1 MAEEGDVNFHC
12 GFGDAGCVASEK
24 FFDAAYKNISSTLG
38 EIGKALGT
46 FWVDTPS
53 INLGTAAG
61 QPSDVVG
68 FLWNSTGWFTGVFL
82 VFAVLYGAGQM
93 IWQRRGQPLWEL
105 VVALLKFTFASGAG
119 LAACVLLLQ
128 TGDGY
133 SKWVIEKS
141 TPHGGF
147 GDSLMLLL
155 SIGVANP
162 SSGII
167 MFVIVIGII
176 AILVSFVQIGM
187 LIVRGALALVLA
199 GTLPLAYSATNTSWG
214 RQWSQKH
221 TAWLIAFI
229 VYKPVAST
237 IYAAAFRILDSF
249 GKKDGDV
256 GQQIVYFT
264 AGIVLMVAGLVALP
278 AIMRLVT
285 PAVGAASGA
294 GAMFA
299 GAAGGEIASGAING
313 GMNIGGKSSGGGDS
327 SSSSGGDAGATGA
340 ANAKSASASAG
351 ESSAATTA
359 AGGGGGASSA
369 AAGGASAGGGS
380 AAAGA
385 AGGPVGLAVAAG
397 AQAAAGAAQKVG
409 QATSAAVHQAAGES
423 APDSVSSSVTGGGAS
438 GGGSSSGPEPE
449 NHSSPSSSG
458 GQDTP
463 SAGQNGQ
470 SDSGSSTGAVSEGQ
484 NRSGPPPSGT
494 GNSGAD
500 SGADGGAGPSG
511 GQQQQ
516 PPPAASGGSSETQSG
531 AQPTGSG
538 GHTTNHT
545 TQGSGPEPEP
555 QTQKIQSGEGPSG
568 SK

>member
-359 AGGGGGASSA
+359 AGG
-369 AAGGASAGGGS
+369 
-380 AAAGA
+380 
-385 AGGPVGLAVAAG
+385 PVGLAVAAG

-423 APDSVSSSVTGGGAS
+423 APDSVSSSVTGGGSSA
-438 GGGSSSGPEPE
+438 GGGASSGPEPE

-484 NRSGPPPSGT
+484 NRGGPPPSGT
-494 GNSGAD
+494 GNSGA
-500 SGADGGAGPSG
+500 GDGGPSG

-516 PPPAASGGSSETQSG
+516 PPPAAAGGSSETQSG
-531 AQPTGSG
+531 AQPSGSG

-555 QTQKIQSGEGPSG
+555 QTQKLQMGEGPSG

>member
-105 VVALLKFTFASGAG
+105 VVALLKFTVASGAG
-119 LAACVLLLQ
+119 LAGCVLLLQ

-187 LIVRGALALVLA
+187 LIVRGALALLLA

-299 GAAGGEIASGAING
+299 GAAGGAVASGAING
-313 GMNIGGKSSGGGDS
+313 GMNIGGGDS

-340 ANAKSASASAG
+340 ANAKSASAG

-359 AGGGGGASSA
+359 AGGGGASSA

-484 NRSGPPPSGT
+484 NQSGPPPSGT
-494 GNSGAD
+494 GNSAAG
-500 SGADGGAGPSG
+500 DGGPSG

-516 PPPAASGGSSETQSG
+516 PPAAAGGSSETQSG
-531 AQPTGSG
+531 AQPSGSG

-555 QTQKIQSGEGPSG
+555 QTQKLQRGEGPSG

>member
-68 FLWNSTGWFTGVFL
+68 FLWSSTGWFTGVFL

-214 RQWSQKH
+214 RQWAQKH

-285 PAVGAASGA
+285 PAVGAAAGA

-299 GAAGGEIASGAING
+299 GAAGGAVASGAING

-351 ESSAATTA
+351 ESSAATA

-484 NRSGPPPSGT
+484 NQSGPPPSGT
-494 GNSGAD
+494 GNSAAG
-500 SGADGGAGPSG
+500 DGGPSG

-516 PPPAASGGSSETQSG
+516 PPAAAGGSSETQSG
-531 AQPTGSG
+531 AQPSGSG

-555 QTQKIQSGEGPSG
+555 QTQKLQMGEGPSG

>member
-167 MFVIVIGII
+167 MFVIVIGVI
-176 AILVSFVQIGM
+176 AILVSFAQIGM
-187 LIVRGALALVLA
+187 LIVRGALALLLA

-299 GAAGGEIASGAING
+299 GAAGGAVASGAING

-351 ESSAATTA
+351 ESSAATT
-359 AGGGGGASSA
+359 

-423 APDSVSSSVTGGGAS
+423 APDSVSSSVTGGGSS
-438 GGGSSSGPEPE
+438 GGGASSGPEPE

-484 NRSGPPPSGT
+484 NRGGPPPSGT
-494 GNSGAD
+494 GNSGA
-500 SGADGGAGPSG
+500 GDGGPSG

-516 PPPAASGGSSETQSG
+516 PPPAAAAGGSSETQSG

-555 QTQKIQSGEGPSG
+555 QTQKIQRGEGPSG

>member
-105 VVALLKFTFASGAG
+105 VVALLKFTVASGAG

-167 MFVIVIGII
+167 MFVIVIGVI
-176 AILVSFVQIGM
+176 AILVSFAQIGM
-187 LIVRGALALVLA
+187 LIVRGALALLLA

-299 GAAGGEIASGAING
+299 GAAGGAVASGAING

-327 SSSSGGDAGATGA
+327 SSSSSGDAGATGA
-340 ANAKSASASAG
+340 ANAKSTSASA
-351 ESSAATTA
+351 
-359 AGGGGGASSA
+359 AGGTGGASSA
-369 AAGGASAGGGS
+369 TAGGASAGGGS

-423 APDSVSSSVTGGGAS
+423 APDSVSSSVTGGGSS
-438 GGGSSSGPEPE
+438 GGGASSGPEPE

-458 GQDTP
+458 EQDTP

-470 SDSGSSTGAVSEGQ
+470 SDSGSSTTGAVSEGQ
-484 NRSGPPPSGT
+484 NQSRPPQSGT
-494 GNSGAD
+494 ENSGAA
-500 SGADGGAGPSG
+500 GDGGPSG

-516 PPPAASGGSSETQSG
+516 PPPAAAVPGGSSETQGSG

-555 QTQKIQSGEGPSG
+555 QTQKLQMGEGPSG

>member
-105 VVALLKFTFASGAG
+105 VVALLKFTVASGAG
-119 LAACVLLLQ
+119 LAGCVLLLQ

-167 MFVIVIGII
+167 MFVIVIGVI
-176 AILVSFVQIGM
+176 AILVSFAQIGM
-187 LIVRGALALVLA
+187 LIVRGALALLLA

-285 PAVGAASGA
+285 PAVGAAAGA

-299 GAAGGEIASGAING
+299 GAAGGAVASGAING

-327 SSSSGGDAGATGA
+327 SSSSGDAGATGA

-351 ESSAATTA
+351 ESSAATT
-359 AGGGGGASSA
+359 

-423 APDSVSSSVTGGGAS
+423 APDSVSSSVTGGGSS
-438 GGGSSSGPEPE
+438 GGGSSSGLEPE

-470 SDSGSSTGAVSEGQ
+470 SDSGSSPGAVSEGQ
-484 NRSGPPPSGT
+484 NQSRPPQSGT

-500 SGADGGAGPSG
+500 SGAGPSG

-516 PPPAASGGSSETQSG
+516 PPPAAAGGSSETQGSG
-531 AQPTGSG
+531 AQPSGSG

-555 QTQKIQSGEGPSG
+555 QTQKLQMGEGPSG

>member
-105 VVALLKFTFASGAG
+105 VAALLKFTFASGAG
-119 LAACVLLLQ
+119 LAGCVLLLQ

-167 MFVIVIGII
+167 MFVIVIGVI
-176 AILVSFVQIGM
+176 AILVSFAQIGM
-187 LIVRGALALVLA
+187 LIVRGALALLLA

-299 GAAGGEIASGAING
+299 GAAGGAVASGAING
-313 GMNIGGKSSGGGDS
+313 GMNIGGKSSGG
-327 SSSSGGDAGATGA
+327 DAGATGA
-340 ANAKSASASAG
+340 ANAKSASAG

-423 APDSVSSSVTGGGAS
+423 APDSVSSSVTGGGSS

-470 SDSGSSTGAVSEGQ
+470 SDLGSSTGAVSEGQ
-484 NRSGPPPSGT
+484 NRGGPPPSGT
-494 GNSGAD
+494 GNSGA
-500 SGADGGAGPSG
+500 GDGGPSG

-516 PPPAASGGSSETQSG
+516 PPPAAAGGSSETQSG

-555 QTQKIQSGEGPSG
+555 QTQKLQMGEGPSG

>member
-167 MFVIVIGII
+167 MFVIVIGVI
-176 AILVSFVQIGM
+176 AILVSFAQIGM
-187 LIVRGALALVLA
+187 LIVRGALALLLA

-299 GAAGGEIASGAING
+299 GAAGGAVASGAING

-327 SSSSGGDAGATGA
+327 SSSSGDAGATGA
-340 ANAKSASASAG
+340 ANAKSTSASAG
-351 ESSAATTA
+351 ESSAATT
-359 AGGGGGASSA
+359 

-423 APDSVSSSVTGGGAS
+423 APDSVSSSVTGGGSS

-458 GQDTP
+458 EQDTP

-470 SDSGSSTGAVSEGQ
+470 SDSGSSPGAVSEGQ
-484 NRSGPPPSGT
+484 NRGGPPQSGT
-494 GNSGAD
+494 GNSGAA
-500 SGADGGAGPSG
+500 GDGGPSG

-516 PPPAASGGSSETQSG
+516 PPPAAAGGSSETQGSG
-531 AQPTGSG
+531 AQPSGSG

-545 TQGSGPEPEP
+545 TQGSGPEPEKL
-555 QTQKIQSGEGPSG
+555 QMGEGPSG

>member
-105 VVALLKFTFASGAG
+105 VVALLKFTVASGAG
-119 LAACVLLLQ
+119 LAGCVLLLQ

-167 MFVIVIGII
+167 MFVIVIGVI
-176 AILVSFVQIGM
+176 AILVSFAQIGM
-187 LIVRGALALVLA
+187 LIVRGALALLLA

-299 GAAGGEIASGAING
+299 GAAGGAVASGAING

-327 SSSSGGDAGATGA
+327 SSSSGDAGATGA

-351 ESSAATTA
+351 ESSAATT
-359 AGGGGGASSA
+359 

-423 APDSVSSSVTGGGAS
+423 APDSVSSSVTGGGSS
-438 GGGSSSGPEPE
+438 GGGSSSGLEPE

-470 SDSGSSTGAVSEGQ
+470 SDSGSSPGAVSEGQ
-484 NRSGPPPSGT
+484 NQSRPPQSGT

-500 SGADGGAGPSG
+500 SGAGPSG

-516 PPPAASGGSSETQSG
+516 PPPAAAGGSSETQGSG
-531 AQPTGSG
+531 AQPSGSG

-555 QTQKIQSGEGPSG
+555 QTQKLQMGEGPSG

>member
-313 GMNIGGKSSGGGDS
+313 GMNIGSKSSSGGDS
-327 SSSSGGDAGATGA
+327 SSSSGGDSGATGA

-423 APDSVSSSVTGGGAS
+423 APDSVSSSVTGGGSSA
-438 GGGSSSGPEPE
+438 GGASSGPEPE

-470 SDSGSSTGAVSEGQ
+470 S
-484 NRSGPPPSGT
+484 
-494 GNSGAD
+494 
-500 SGADGGAGPSG
+500 G

-516 PPPAASGGSSETQSG
+516 PPAAAGGSSETQSG

-555 QTQKIQSGEGPSG
+555 QTQKLQMGEGPSG

>member
-128 TGDGY
+128 TGDGD

-167 MFVIVIGII
+167 MFVIVIGVI
-176 AILVSFVQIGM
+176 AILVSFAQIGM
-187 LIVRGALALVLA
+187 LIVRGALALLLA

-214 RQWSQKH
+214 R
-221 TAWLIAFI
+221 
-229 VYKPVAST
+229 
-237 IYAAAFRILDSF
+237 
-249 GKKDGDV
+249 
-256 GQQIVYFT
+256 
-264 AGIVLMVAGLVALP
+264 
-278 AIMRLVT
+278 
-285 PAVGAASGA
+285 
-294 GAMFA
+294 
-299 GAAGGEIASGAING
+299 
-313 GMNIGGKSSGGGDS
+313 
-327 SSSSGGDAGATGA
+327 
-340 ANAKSASASAG
+340 
-351 ESSAATTA
+351 
-359 AGGGGGASSA
+359 
-369 AAGGASAGGGS
+369 
-380 AAAGA
+380 
-385 AGGPVGLAVAAG
+385 
-397 AQAAAGAAQKVG
+397 
-409 QATSAAVHQAAGES
+409 
-423 APDSVSSSVTGGGAS
+423 
-438 GGGSSSGPEPE
+438 
-449 NHSSPSSSG
+449 
-458 GQDTP
+458 
-463 SAGQNGQ
+463 
-470 SDSGSSTGAVSEGQ
+470 
-484 NRSGPPPSGT
+484 
-494 GNSGAD
+494 
-500 SGADGGAGPSG
+500 
-511 GQQQQ
+511 
-516 PPPAASGGSSETQSG
+516 
-531 AQPTGSG
+531 
-538 GHTTNHT
+538 
-545 TQGSGPEPEP
+545 
-555 QTQKIQSGEGPSG
+555 
-568 SK
+568 

>member
-68 FLWNSTGWFTGVFL
+68 FLWSSTGWFTGVFL

-264 AGIVLMVAGLVALP
+264 AGIVLMIAGLVALP

-285 PAVGAASGA
+285 PAVGAAAGA

-299 GAAGGEIASGAING
+299 GAAGGAVASGAING

-327 SSSSGGDAGATGA
+327 SSSSGGDSGATGA

-385 AGGPVGLAVAAG
+385 AGGPVGLAVVAG

-423 APDSVSSSVTGGGAS
+423 APDSVSSSVTGGGSS
-438 GGGSSSGPEPE
+438 GGGASSGPEPE

-484 NRSGPPPSGT
+484 NRGGPPPSGT
-494 GNSGAD
+494 GNSGA
-500 SGADGGAGPSG
+500 GDGGPSG

-516 PPPAASGGSSETQSG
+516 PPPAAAGGSSGTQGSG
-531 AQPTGSG
+531 AQPSGSG

-555 QTQKIQSGEGPSG
+555 QTQKLQMGEGPSG

>member
-105 VVALLKFTFASGAG
+105 VVALLKFTVASGAG

-167 MFVIVIGII
+167 MFVIVIGVI
-176 AILVSFVQIGM
+176 AILVSFAQIGM
-187 LIVRGALALVLA
+187 LIVRGALALLLA

-229 VYKPVAST
+229 AYKPVAST

-299 GAAGGEIASGAING
+299 GAAGGAVASGAING

-327 SSSSGGDAGATGA
+327 SSSSSGDAGATGA
-340 ANAKSASASAG
+340 ANAKSTSASAG
-351 ESSAATTA
+351 ESSAAT
-359 AGGGGGASSA
+359 

-423 APDSVSSSVTGGGAS
+423 APDSVSSSVTGGGSS
-438 GGGSSSGPEPE
+438 GGGASSGPEPE

-458 GQDTP
+458 EQDTP

-484 NRSGPPPSGT
+484 NRGGPPQSGT
-494 GNSGAD
+494 GNSGAA
-500 SGADGGAGPSG
+500 GDGGPSG

-516 PPPAASGGSSETQSG
+516 PPPAAPGGSSETQSG

-555 QTQKIQSGEGPSG
+555 QTQKLQMGEGPSG